1 MLCYSFFID
10 TQGRPLYAPTT
21 QESILSQ
28 YQFHNTEPSHHIAPH
43 WKEHSMKKIIA
54 LLSVAIFAAAF
65 FAFAAEDT
73 KPELRPAQ
81 KVMQARVAWLAA
93 INKNLEAKKFKA
105 IVKDAKEL
113 AAQTQKVGENIP
125 NPSARKLPWPF
136 QHLPRTS
143 PLPLPR
149 RMVMS

>member
-1 MLCYSFFID
+1 
-10 TQGRPLYAPTT
+10 
-21 QESILSQ
+21 
-28 YQFHNTEPSHHIAPH
+28 
-43 WKEHSMKKIIA
+43 MKKIIV
-54 LLSVAIFAAAF
+54 LLSIAIFAITI

-125 NPSARKLPWPF
+125 NPLGKEITLAISTLAKDVSAAAAKKNGDVVKVKLGEIKAKCGEC
-136 QHLPRTS
+136 HAKIRDKK
-143 PLPLPR
+143 
-149 RMVMS
+149 